1 MNFRREES
9 TAMRAILSVDQ
20 GTTNSKA
27 ILVSE
32 DGKIIAR
39 GSCPVGIAYPQ
50 PGWVEQDPKR
60 IWSSVLEAIDI
71 CLKAAPEPVCVEAI
85 AISNQRES
93 VTVWD
98 AETGEPLGPV
108 LSWQCR
114 RTAPTCADL
123 IQSGHAERVMTLT
136 GLPIDPMFP
145 GAKMRWLLDRAPK
158 GRKVRL
164 GTIDSWL
171 INCLTGG
178 QVHAC
183 DASNA
188 ARSQALDLNRQ
199 VWSAEL
205 CTLFGIDMDALP
217 DVRDSSGDFGVTK
230 SVPGI
235 KDGTPILAA
244 IGDSH
249 AALFGHGAF
258 DPGDGKV
265 TFGTGSS
272 VMTTLPHFIAPERGI
287 TTTVAWRLG
296 GKPTFAFEGNILV
309 SASSLPWMVDILG
322 LPDVAALVELAS
334 TAAPGGPGFV
344 PAFVGLGT
352 PYWDSDCRA
361 LFSQINFSTSRAQM
375 ARAVTDSIA
384 FQVHDVFAAMGAQSP
399 TGFGR
404 LFVDGGPSQ
413 SRFLMQCVADML
425 DHPIIQ
431 RDAPEASALGAAYL
445 AGLALGMWPDLQT
458 VASLNASGT
467 KITPVT
473 SNKNDNLATWKDAIA
488 RSTLR
493 IPSAT
498 SE

>member
-1 MNFRREES
+1 
-9 TAMRAILSVDQ
+9 MRAILSVDQ

-27 ILVSE
+27 ILISE
-32 DGKIIAR
+32 EGTILAR
-39 GSCPVGIAYPQ
+39 GSAPVGIAYPQ

-60 IWSSVLEAIDI
+60 IWSSVLEAIDG
-71 CLKAAPEPVCVEAI
+71 CLKAAPVTVRVEAI

-93 VTVWD
+93 VTIWD
-98 AETGEPLGPV
+98 AETGDPLGPV

-114 RTAPTCADL
+114 RTASACADL
-123 IQSGHAERVMTLT
+123 IQGGHADRVMALT

-171 INCLTGG
+171 IHCFTGG

-188 ARSQALDLNRQ
+188 ARSQALDLKRL
-199 VWSAEL
+199 VWSDEL
-205 CTLFGIDMDALP
+205 CTLFGVDINTLP
-217 DVRDSSGDFGVTK
+217 DVRDSSGEFGVTK
-230 SVPGI
+230 DVPGI

-258 DPGDGKV
+258 NPGDGKV

-272 VMTTLPHFIAPERGI
+272 VMTTLPHFIAPKQGI
-287 TTTVAWRLG
+287 TTTVAWQLAG
-296 GKPTFAFEGNILV
+296 TPTFAFEGNILV
-309 SASSLPWMVDILG
+309 SAASLPWMADILG

-344 PAFVGLGT
+344 PAFVGLGA

-361 LFSQINFSTSRAQM
+361 LFSQVNFSTSRAQM

-384 FQVHDVFAAMGAQSP
+384 FQVHDVFAAMDAQSP
-399 TGFGR
+399 TDFGR

-413 SRFLMQCVADML
+413 NRFLMQCVADML
-425 DHPIIQ
+425 DHPLIQ

-445 AGLALGMWPDLQT
+445 AGLALGMWPDLAT
-458 VASLNASGT
+458 VASLNTSG
-467 KITPVT
+467 ITLAPTT
-473 SNKNDNLATWKDAIA
+473 SDKNEKLATWKDAIA

-493 IPSAT
+493 ISSAT

>member
-1 MNFRREES
+1 
-9 TAMRAILSVDQ
+9 MRAILSVDQ

-32 DGKIIAR
+32 AGAILAR
-39 GSCPVGIAYPQ
+39 GSSPVGISYPH
-50 PGWVEQDPKR
+50 PGWVEQDPTR
-60 IWSSVLEAIDI
+60 IWVSVCEAINA
-71 CLKAAPEPVCVEAI
+71 CLAAAPGGVSVEAI

-93 VTVWD
+93 VTIWD
-98 AETGEPLGPV
+98 SQTGEPLGPV

-114 RTAPTCADL
+114 RTASECADL
-123 IQSGHAERVMTLT
+123 IEKGHSDRVIALT

-158 GRKVRL
+158 GRSVRL

-171 INCLTGG
+171 IHCFTGG

-199 VWSAEL
+199 QWSDEL
-205 CTLFGIDMDALP
+205 CELFGIDIHALP
-217 DVRDSSGDFGVTK
+217 QVRDSSGDFGVTK
-230 SVPGI
+230 NLPGI

-258 DPGDGKV
+258 NPGDGKV

-272 VMTTLPHFIAPERGI
+272 VMTTLPEFIAPQQGI

-309 SASSLPWMVDILG
+309 SASSLPWMVEILG
-322 LPDVAALVELAS
+322 LPDIATLVELAA
-334 TAAPGGPGFV
+334 TATPGGPGFA
-344 PAFVGLGT
+344 PAFVGLGA
-352 PYWDSDCRA
+352 PYWDSDSRA
-361 LFSQINFSTSRAQM
+361 LFSQINFSTTRAQM
-375 ARAVTDSIA
+375 ARAVVDSIA

-413 SRFLMQCVADML
+413 NRFLMQCVADML
-425 DHPIIQ
+425 QHTVIQ

-445 AGLALGMWPDLQT
+445 AGLALGIWSDLRT
-458 VASLNASGT
+458 IAKLNASGT
-467 KITPVT
+467 KIIPAP
-473 SNKNDNLATWKDAIA
+473 SNRSEKLATWEDAIA
-488 RSTLR
+488 RSTLK
-493 IPSAT
+493 IPSAKT
-498 SE
+498 E

>member
-1 MNFRREES
+1 M
-9 TAMRAILSVDQ
+9 MRAILSIDQ

-32 DGKIIAR
+32 SGELLAR
-39 GSCPVGIAYPQ
+39 GSSPVGIAYPQ
-50 PGWVEQDPKR
+50 PGWVEQEPQR
-60 IWSSVLEAIDI
+60 IWASVCEAISA
-71 CLKAAPEPVCVEAI
+71 CLAAAPSTVDVAAI

-93 VTVWD
+93 VTIWD
-98 AETGEPLGPV
+98 GETGEPLGPV

-114 RTAPTCADL
+114 RTAQDCAEL
-123 IQSGHAERVMTLT
+123 IEKGHSERVMALT

-145 GAKMRWLLDRAPK
+145 GAKMRWLLERAPK
-158 GRKVRL
+158 GRRL
-164 GTIDSWL
+164 RIGTIDSWL
-171 INCLTGG
+171 IHCFTGG
-178 QVHAC
+178 KVHAC

-188 ARSQALDLNRQ
+188 ARSQVLDLNRQ
-199 VWSAEL
+199 VWSDEL
-205 CTLFGIDMDALP
+205 CELFGIDINALP
-217 DVRDSSGDFGVTK
+217 DLRDSSGDFGVT
-230 SVPGI
+230 SGVPGI

-258 DPGDGKV
+258 NPGDGKV

-309 SASSLPWMVDILG
+309 SAASLPWMTEILG

-334 TAAPGGPGFV
+334 AAEPDGPGFV
-344 PAFVGLGT
+344 PAFVGLGA
-352 PYWDSDCRA
+352 PYWDTNARA
-361 LFSQINFSTSRAQM
+361 LFSQINFSTTRAQM

-384 FQVHDVFAAMGAQSP
+384 FQVHDVFAAMRAQSP
-399 TGFGR
+399 SGFGR

-413 SRFLMQCVADML
+413 NRFLMQCVADML
-425 DHPIIQ
+425 QHPVIQ

-445 AGLALGMWPDLQT
+445 AGLALGVWSDLDAIAALNSNGNT
-458 VASLNASGT
+458 IAPSASENSQRLG
-467 KITPVT
+467 I
-473 SNKNDNLATWKDAIA
+473 WRDAIA
-488 RSTLR
+488 RSTL
-493 IPSAT
+493 PVT
-498 SE
+498 SGNGE